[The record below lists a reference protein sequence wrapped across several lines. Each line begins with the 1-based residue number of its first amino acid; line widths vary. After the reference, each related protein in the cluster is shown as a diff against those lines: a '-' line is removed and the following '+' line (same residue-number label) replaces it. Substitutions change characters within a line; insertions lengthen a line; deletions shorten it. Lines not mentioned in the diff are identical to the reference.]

1 MPRIEQMIN
10 KQAPRYLGI
19 YGVSIPAAKA
29 ASLGISKGIY
39 IEKVDKDSP
48 AMAAGIQRGDIIT
61 ALDGSP
67 VSDMQEYST
76 YLQNCENGLEISM
89 QISRYSG
96 DGELGKVELTVKVN
110 EK

>member
-1 MPRIEQMIN
+1 
-10 KQAPRYLGI
+10 
-19 YGVSIPAAKA
+19 
-29 ASLGISKGIY
+29 
-39 IEKVDKDSP
+39 
-48 AMAAGIQRGDIIT
+48 MAAGIQRGDIIT

-76 YLQNCENGLEISM
+76 YLQNCENGLEINM